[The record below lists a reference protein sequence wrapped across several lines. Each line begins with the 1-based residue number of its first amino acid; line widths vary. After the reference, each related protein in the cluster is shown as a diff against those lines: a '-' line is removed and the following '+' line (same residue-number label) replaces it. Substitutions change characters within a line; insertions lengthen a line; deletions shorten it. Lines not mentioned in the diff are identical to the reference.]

1 MSLWYSM
8 SWILMVD
15 RVGKAQQNNKTV
27 LVNLSNGSLSLLV
40 ACLQLPC
47 KPSAW
52 TEGLQRGLS
61 G

>member
-8 SWILMVD
+8 SWIQMMD

-40 ACLQLPC
+40 AHLLQ
-47 KPSAW
+47 A
-52 TEGLQRGLS
+52 
-61 G
+61 